1 MHKSIQT
8 YQSGAIGTIN
18 NLGKFDAD
26 FFGFSV
32 EQAHACDP
40 MLRMLLEH
48 SYEAVIDAGINPK
61 QLRGKNT
68 AVIIGVAF
76 NETQKKL
83 LYQDLQIE
91 KIIDKYITFD
101 NAANGYSR
109 SEIVAALYLQK
120 AKNAKRIY
128 ATCPHIKIN
137 SDVYKEEGITFPS
150 TLVQSTLLM
159 ELYNECGIPTSCLD
173 YIEAHETGT
182 RAGDPA
188 EINAINNV
196 LCKNRENPLMIGS
209 VKSNLGHAEPA
220 SGFSQIAK
228 V

>member
-1 MHKSIQT
+1 MDIKGTYKPSAKSGDEIVISGIADRFPDSDNMISYKKIFSIKLISLERIMVT

-26 FFGFSV
+26 FFEFSV

-91 KIIDKYITFD
+91 KIIDKYI
-101 NAANGYSR
+101 
-109 SEIVAALYLQK
+109 V
-120 AKNAKRIY
+120 
-128 ATCPHIKIN
+128 IN
-137 SDVYKEEGITFPS
+137 FLTISYTY
-150 TLVQSTLLM
+150 T
-159 ELYNECGIPTSCLD
+159 
-173 YIEAHETGT
+173 
-182 RAGDPA
+182 
-188 EINAINNV
+188 
-196 LCKNRENPLMIGS
+196 
-209 VKSNLGHAEPA
+209 
-220 SGFSQIAK
+220 
-228 V
+228 